1 MSDTNEGGTRQP
13 SEATDPPAPETLETQ
28 GIGAQPRSETWQA
41 ATTNETP
48 PITDDL
54 DSPPAAQGLG
64 EFRRKRYSI
73 EFDERTL
80 IWAIVG
86 VLSLLVIVEGVSI
99 LRLRSRVKDLE
110 GAASTGTPA
119 NAVQSTGGS
128 MSWGASGDT
137 AWGTGTTDGEDAGGT
152 DTPGTDSA
160 GTGATGT
167 GWGATTT
174 TGGWGTAPPG
184 EPGGTTEPGADAS
197 GGATGWGTAT
207 GAGGNPEGTV
217 GAMGSG
223 TLPAATA
230 AAVQGSAVMKSLEEF
245 IETNAIDA
253 VVADSLRNVVG
264 ESLAILQDIDNKV
277 AAGQNPADAA
287 VMKTKEHDRVKAA
300 VVTLLG
306 PVTGTA
312 LWETL
317 YP

>member
-1 MSDTNEGGTRQP
+1 MEHPDRVG
-13 SEATDPPAPETLETQ
+13 
-28 GIGAQPRSETWQA
+28 QA
-41 ATTNETP
+41 ANK
-48 PITDDL
+48 
-54 DSPPAAQGLG
+54 A
-64 EFRRKRYSI
+64 
-73 EFDERTL
+73 
-80 IWAIVG
+80 
-86 VLSLLVIVEGVSI
+86 LSL
-99 LRLRSRVKDLE
+99 
-110 GAASTGTPA
+110 A
-119 NAVQSTGGS
+119 TGGFDFTS
-128 MSWGASGDT
+128 LVKTYSD
-137 AWGTGTTDGEDAGGT
+137 DQIQ
-152 DTPGTDSA
+152 P
-160 GTGATGT
+160 
-167 GWGATTT
+167 
-174 TGGWGTAPPG
+174 
-184 EPGGTTEPGADAS
+184 GTTEPGADAS